1 MKRGARQARA
11 QRVCCR
17 RASRVVLAPVT
28 ADTLFAQHARLHGPP
43 QQASPQAADQF
54 FVDGLSSQRLLQRGA
69 VRTGDAVILKVQPRE
84 RVVVVQRVEQRHH
97 TFNVDGVSSQVQRLE
112 HRREGQCS
120 QVDAGASR
128 VDASRVDC
136 WFLLSQVDCS
146 TGVDLTRVDSTA
158 CASTRRGCASTR
170 RACCVESTQSTR
182 LGVRGL
188 DCVDSTIV
196 HFGRCV
202 DSTPGCVVDAC
213 YIVKSTGLDVARRCA
228 SREHDGAR
236 MRCLARTGARGMP
249 PTTRPHAGIRRQVA
263 QCCLAQLSDSLR

>member
-112 HRREGQCS
+112 HRA
-120 QVDAGASR
+120 VTA
-128 VDASRVDC
+128 
-136 WFLLSQVDCS
+136 
-146 TGVDLTRVDSTA
+146 LTRS
-158 CASTRRGCASTR
+158 ASPSAAAPAVPTRLRPRCRHVSVRFTR
-170 RACCVESTQSTR
+170 RAAPSAAAPSSSMPFKLRPSFVSALFTCSAPANADAPLLPRLLPLMFSSVSVLLVRNASPTAATSACV
-182 LGVRGL
+182 
-188 DCVDSTIV
+188 
-196 HFGRCV
+196 
-202 DSTPGCVVDAC
+202 
-213 YIVKSTGLDVARRCA
+213 
-228 SREHDGAR
+228 
-236 MRCLARTGARGMP
+236 
-249 PTTRPHAGIRRQVA
+249 RQ
-263 QCCLAQLSDSLR
+263 Q

>member
-136 WFLLSQVDCS
+136 WFLLSQLDCS
-146 TGVDLTRVDSTA
+146 TGVDLTRVYLTA
-158 CASTRRGCASTR
+158 CASSRRGGASTGR
-170 RACCVESTQSTR
+170 SCCVDWTQSTR

-196 HFGRCV
+196 HLGRCV
-202 DSTPGCVVDAC
+202 DWTLGRVVDT
-213 YIVKSTGLDVARRCA
+213 VKSTHVTLRDVAQR
-228 SREHDGAR
+228 AR
-236 MRCLARTGARGMP
+236 HSTAPACGGGARGMP
-249 PTTRPHAGIRRQVA
+249 PIAPGALGCRRHGRGVA
-263 QCCLAQLSDSLR
+263 LPT